1 MFPMPPQLAVPL
13 EIAKRLPWKWIGI
26 GVAVI
31 LTLIFFWRVG
41 VWHDV
46 YAQVE
51 EMRERVDTIT
61 KQNDVLTKEAEA
73 REREY
78 AQQTERTAKT
88 IEADRKV
95 TEEVERGLQTKIAA
109 ADATAR
115 DLARR
120 LRDYQSGRRGCALPA
135 PTAAAPVGT
144 TPGGEPGDGDGT
156 EQLVAEHFAAC
167 ARDAEALNAWNDW
180 WDGIEAGRVAVP

>member
-1 MFPMPPQLAVPL
+1 MFPMPPQLAAPL
-13 EIAKRLPWKWIGI
+13 AIAKRLPWKWIGI
-26 GVAVI
+26 GVAVA
-31 LTLIFFWRVG
+31 LVLIFFWRVG
-41 VWHDV
+41 VWHDG

-61 KQNDVLTKEAEA
+61 EQSAVLTKEAEA

-95 TEEVERGLQTKIAA
+95 TEEVERGLQDKIAA
-109 ADATAR
+109 ADASAR

-120 LRDYQSGRRGCALPA
+120 LRDAQRGRSGCAVSAASATA
-135 PTAAAPVGT
+135 PIGAA
-144 TPGGEPGDGDGT
+144 PGGEPGDGAET
-156 EQLVAEHFAAC
+156 ERLVAEHFAAC